1 MEYKSEEEFLK
12 AYNPDDFEKLSL
24 TTDIIIF
31 SVSDENVANYR
42 KTSKKRFSVLLV
54 KRDTYPLKINIVFP
68 VVLSK

>member
-42 KTSKKRFSVLLV
+42 KTSKKRYIS
-54 KRDTYPLKINIVFP
+54 I
-68 VVLSK
+68 